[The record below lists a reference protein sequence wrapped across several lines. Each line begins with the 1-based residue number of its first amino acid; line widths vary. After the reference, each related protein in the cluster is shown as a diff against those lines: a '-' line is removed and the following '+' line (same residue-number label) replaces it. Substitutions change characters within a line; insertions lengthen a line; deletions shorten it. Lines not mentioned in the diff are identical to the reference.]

1 MKRILYLH
9 EIGSTGDGN
18 TVNNI
23 KEAFPDIIVDSPELP
38 TMPKDA
44 FEYINDLV
52 NRNRYD
58 IVIGTFL
65 GGFYAMMISGI
76 KKILINPAMFA
87 SEDIPKAV
95 DFGTHPYL
103 RERISGEKTY
113 VVDETYVKELATL
126 QNRFFSDW
134 LDNEYIFETTAIFG
148 TKDTL
153 FSHIN
158 DYKALY
164 KSHNMFIAKF
174 GHRMDLETF
183 NHTLKPMID
192 SLISEDID
200 VRGLVE

>member
-9 EIGSTGDGN
+9 GIGSTGGGN
-18 TVNNI
+18 TVNSI

-52 NRNRYD
+52 NRNKYD
-58 IVIGTFL
+58 IVIGTSL
-65 GGFYAMMISGI
+65 GGFYAMMISGV
-76 KKILINPAMFA
+76 KKILVNPAMFA
-87 SEDIPKAV
+87 SEDIPKAIG
-95 DFGTHPYL
+95 FGTHPYL

-113 VVDETYVKELATL
+113 TVDETYIKELATL
-126 QNRFFSDW
+126 QNRFFSNW

-148 TKDTL
+148 TEDTL

-164 KSHNMFIAKF
+164 KSHNMYTANF
-174 GHRMDLETF
+174 GHRIDSETF
-183 NHTLKPMID
+183 DNVLKPIIANHM
-192 SLISEDID
+192 SENVDI
-200 VRGLVE
+200 RGLVE

>member
-9 EIGSTGDGN
+9 GIGSTGGGN
-18 TVNNI
+18 TVNGI

-44 FEYINDLV
+44 FEYINNLV
-52 NRNRYD
+52 NRNKYD
-58 IVIGTFL
+58 VVIGTSL
-65 GGFYAMMISGI
+65 GGFYAMMVSGV
-76 KKILINPAMFA
+76 KKVLINPAMFA
-87 SEDIPKAV
+87 SEDIPKAIGY
-95 DFGTHPYL
+95 GTHSYL
-103 RERISGEKTY
+103 RERKSGEKTY
-113 VVDETYVKELATL
+113 TIDEAYVKELATL

-148 TKDTL
+148 TEDTL

-164 KSHNMFIAKF
+164 KSHSMLIAKF
-174 GHRMDLETF
+174 GHRMDSEIF
-183 NHTLKPMID
+183 NDTLKPIIA
-192 SLISEDID
+192 SLMSENID